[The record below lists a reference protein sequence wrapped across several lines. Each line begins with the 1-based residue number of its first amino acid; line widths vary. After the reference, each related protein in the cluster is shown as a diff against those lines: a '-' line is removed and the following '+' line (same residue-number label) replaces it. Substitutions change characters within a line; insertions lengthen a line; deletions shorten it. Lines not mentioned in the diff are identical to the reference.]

1 MRKYGEQKKLFISPG
16 LLPEMPSEP
25 GLPKPEH
32 SVTPKKDSG
41 EAGWRAGKEGWVAGL
56 LCTSPH
62 LSVVLLSISKLIHSS
77 PLGTSA
83 ALDEAKSKPAVSQG
97 DQQV

>member
-1 MRKYGEQKKLFISPG
+1 MRQAGVRARRGGWQGYSAHPPIF
-16 LLPEMPSEP
+16 LLSF
-25 GLPKPEH
+25 
-32 SVTPKKDSG
+32 
-41 EAGWRAGKEGWVAGL
+41 
-56 LCTSPH
+56 C
-62 LSVVLLSISKLIHSS
+62 LSISKLIHLS